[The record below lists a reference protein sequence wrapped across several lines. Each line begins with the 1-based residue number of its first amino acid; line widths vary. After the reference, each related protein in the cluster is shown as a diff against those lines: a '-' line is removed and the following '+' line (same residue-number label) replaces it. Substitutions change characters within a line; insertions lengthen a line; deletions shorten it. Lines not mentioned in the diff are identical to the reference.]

1 MKQLPGMIKKD
12 VKNFFISN
20 KYQFNKF
27 QQLLMKQRI
36 YLQLENIKRI
46 NIPEIKTSKNI
57 YKKTFSCF

>member
-12 VKNFFISN
+12 VKKFFISN